1 MQHRNRETSQIKNW
15 EGKTIM
21 NQFYEKDETI
31 LDEINTLSDL
41 VNY

>member
-1 MQHRNRETSQIKNW
+1 
-15 EGKTIM
+15 M

-41 VNY
+41 VNYQKIGNDDMYVQ

>member
-1 MQHRNRETSQIKNW
+1 
-15 EGKTIM
+15 M

-41 VNY
+41 VNYQKIGNDDM